1 MAWDLAA
8 ASYIISLNVSHSETF
23 IVSVSSTYYGRPL
36 AMNRPFSAKDH
47 LPAQLFSVAQI
58 RELDR
63 LTIAVQGDDGFT
75 LMHEAATSALSVLQH
90 HWVDARKITVI
101 AGPGNNGGDA
111 FILAALAFECGIR
124 VRVFTLGDLTK
135 QTSAAQKALN
145 MAVQT
150 GISIERLSTASDLS
164 GDVLVDGLL
173 GTGLSSEP
181 RDEFAQAIAAINAA
195 DIPVLA
201 LDVPS
206 GLNADSGV
214 VYGPVVKAD
223 VTITFIGVKRGLLT
237 ASGPDVCGALELA
250 ELSVIDSAHANI
262 VADAERISW
271 ARLHDEMRG
280 LAPRRGNAHKG
291 HFGHVLV
298 IGGESGFGGAAMMA
312 VEAAGRIGAGLVS
325 CATRPEHVPA
335 LLTRRPEV
343 MALGVNSGLEL
354 APAIQRATILAIGP
368 GLGQTSWS
376 ELLLQQVLGAQQP
389 VVLDADA
396 LNLLASPGWHCEF
409 SERVAVLTPHPGE
422 AARML
427 GMTVAEV
434 QTDRFA
440 SARLLAQRYQ
450 AVVVLKGQGSLIADP
465 SGRVALCTDGNPGM
479 SCGGMGDVLTGV
491 IAALLAQGLNAWD
504 AACLGVCC
512 HSAAADV
519 VVADAGVRGLLATD
533 LMPILR
539 ELIN

>member
-1 MAWDLAA
+1 
-8 ASYIISLNVSHSETF
+8 
-23 IVSVSSTYYGRPL
+23 
-36 AMNRPFSAKDH
+36 
-47 LPAQLFSVAQI
+47 
-58 RELDR
+58 
-63 LTIAVQGDDGFT
+63 
-75 LMHEAATSALSVLQH
+75 
-90 HWVDARKITVI
+90 
-101 AGPGNNGGDA
+101 
-111 FILAALAFECGIR
+111 
-124 VRVFTLGDLTK
+124 
-135 QTSAAQKALN
+135 
-145 MAVQT
+145 
-150 GISIERLSTASDLS
+150 
-164 GDVLVDGLL
+164 
-173 GTGLSSEP
+173 
-181 RDEFAQAIAAINAA
+181 
-195 DIPVLA
+195 
-201 LDVPS
+201 
-206 GLNADSGV
+206 
-214 VYGPVVKAD
+214 
-223 VTITFIGVKRGLLT
+223 
-237 ASGPDVCGALELA
+237 
-250 ELSVIDSAHANI
+250 
-262 VADAERISW
+262 
-271 ARLHDEMRG
+271 
-280 LAPRRGNAHKG
+280 
-291 HFGHVLV
+291 VLV

-354 APAIQRATILAIGP
+354 APAIQRATVLAIGP

-519 VVADAGVRGLLATD
+519 AVADAGVRGLLATD

>member
-1 MAWDLAA
+1 
-8 ASYIISLNVSHSETF
+8 
-23 IVSVSSTYYGRPL
+23 
-36 AMNRPFSAKDH
+36 MNRPFSAKDH
-47 LPAQLFSVAQI
+47 LPAPLYSVAQI

-63 LTIAVQGDDGFT
+63 LTIAAQGDDGFA
-75 LMHEAATSALSVLQH
+75 LMYEAATSALSVLQH

-111 FILAALAFECGIR
+111 FILAALAFECSIR
-124 VRVFTLGDLTK
+124 VRVFTIGDLTK

-145 MAVQT
+145 MAVQA
-150 GISIERLSTASDLS
+150 GIAIERLSPASDLS

-181 RDEFAQAIAAINAA
+181 REEFAQAIAVINGA
-195 DIPVLA
+195 DMPVFA

-214 VYGPVVKAD
+214 VYGPVVNAD

-250 ELSVIDSAHANI
+250 ELSVDSAHANI
-262 VADAERISW
+262 IADAERISW
-271 ARLHDEMRG
+271 ARFNDEKRG

-291 HFGHVLV
+291 DFGHVLV
-298 IGGESGFGGAAMMA
+298 IGGESGFGGAAIMA

-325 CATRPEHVPA
+325 CATRPEHVSA

-354 APAIQRATILAIGP
+354 APAIQRATVLAIGP

-396 LNLLASPGWHCEF
+396 LNVLASPGWHCEF
-409 SERVAVLTPHPGE
+409 SKRVAVLTPHPGE

-427 GMTVAEV
+427 GMTVAAV

-440 SARLLAQRYQ
+440 CVRLLAQRYQ

-504 AACLGVCC
+504 AACFGVCC

-519 VVADAGVRGLLATD
+519 AVTDAGVRGLLATD